1 MYRFTWIER
10 GNTLKPT
17 MTRLSVAVLVS
28 STVLST
34 IGPMQSYAA
43 TYEGTVNTSI
53 LNVRS
58 STSTTSTIV
67 GKLTQGTTVHVYS
80 TSNNW
85 AEIDF
90 QGQKRYV
97 SSSYLTLKPTVA
109 KTSTTQTYTA
119 NANVNMRSA
128 MTTTAPIVT
137 TIPKGATVTYMSTHG
152 ATGSWFKVTY
162 GGKTGYVAQR
172 YFTLSG
178 GGTVTPQANA
188 THTTVNNTSMHSS
201 MISTAPVLVTIPK
214 GASVTHVSTHGATGS
229 WAKVTYAGKT
239 GYVAMRNLQAIVTSA
254 PTTLYVKTATS
265 VFSSTSTTGQSLGT
279 LAVGSSVRL
288 VSTHGATGSWAKV
301 TAGTLTGYVPMRN
314 LSETEVAAPVTPY
327 YAQRTAT
334 MYSSTSTTS
343 QTLQTIPTGAKV
355 DQLSVHGATGS
366 WLKVRYNNQTGYVAA
381 RDFSLTA
388 PQTATPYYAQRQV
401 PMFSSMSS
409 SRSTI
414 QDIPLGAK
422 VDQLATHGATGS
434 WFEIRYN
441 NRVGFVAARDFALT
455 APATPTEPTEQ
466 YGPEREVQVVSFNT
480 PLNVRP
486 NPSTA
491 NAAIGTLPHGTIV
504 KVKPVSNTEWGI
516 LTSGSFVG
524 GYIHLSYTAPVS
536 TTPPTT
542 GIQRVVSHTS
552 YPISVRAMAERQVA
566 QFGQTDAHRS
576 APAYLPRAW
585 VSVSGNTGTI
595 VNNQLRVIS
604 GVGTALKMSASSTA
618 VTIATIPNGTNI
630 EYVDR
635 QVVGTAVW
643 YRVKYGS
650 MTGFVTPSSVV
661 GAANILSQPSLT
673 SHAYGQ
679 INPGETVTIT
689 GQTGTYYT
697 VSYRRPA
704 GHNIRIFDNVWR
716 RASVTDLEP
725 FVNPNNF
732 DQNSQAFYQF
742 LDLSK
747 SAGTTAATLN
757 RVLTNS
763 GTLTN
768 QGQAFINAANQYSIN
783 EIYLLAHAVHETGHG
798 KSLLAQGV
806 PVDKDG
812 NALINSSGTR
822 IHPDREVA
830 ATVYNMY
837 GIQAVDSSPLATG
850 AKFAFDQKWFT
861 PEAAIVGGAYWIGAS
876 YINHPTHKQNTL
888 YKMRFNPANP
898 GVHQYATDIG
908 WATKQTTRIYQ
919 TYQTLDSYTLH
930 FDVPKFQ

>member
-1 MYRFTWIER
+1 M
-10 GNTLKPT
+10 KPT

-119 NANVNMRSA
+119 NENVNMRSA

-137 TIPKGATVTYMSTHG
+137 TIPKGATVTYVSTHG

-214 GASVTHVSTHGATGS
+214 GASVTLVSTHGATGS

-314 LSETEVAAPVTPY
+314 LSETVVAAPVTPY

-334 MYSSTSTTS
+334 MYSSMSTSRTVVQS
-343 QTLQTIPTGAKV
+343 IPVGAKV
-355 DQLSVHGATGS
+355 DHLSTHGATGS
-366 WLKVRYNNQTGYVAA
+366 WYMIRYANKTGYVAA

-388 PQTATPYYAQRQV
+388 P
-401 PMFSSMSS
+401 
-409 SRSTI
+409 ST
-414 QDIPLGAK
+414 
-422 VDQLATHGATGS
+422 S
-434 WFEIRYN
+434 
-441 NRVGFVAARDFALT
+441 
-455 APATPTEPTEQ
+455 TEQ
-466 YGPEREVQVVSFNT
+466 YGPEREVQVVSNNT

-486 NPSTA
+486 TPSTI
-491 NAAIGTLPHGTIV
+491 NTAIGTLAHGTIV
-504 KVKPVSNTEWGI
+504 NVKPVLNTEWGI

-661 GAANILSQPSLT
+661 GAVNILSQPSLT

>member
-119 NANVNMRSA
+119 NENVNMRSA

-201 MISTAPVLVTIPK
+201 MISTAPVLATIPK
-214 GASVTHVSTHGATGS
+214 GASVTLVSTHGATGS

-327 YAQRTAT
+327 YAQRAAT
-334 MYSSTSTTS
+334 MYSSMSTSRTVVQS
-343 QTLQTIPTGAKV
+343 IPVGAKV
-355 DQLSVHGATGS
+355 DHLSTHGATGS
-366 WLKVRYNNQTGYVAA
+366 WYMIRYANKTGYVAA

-388 PQTATPYYAQRQV
+388 P
-401 PMFSSMSS
+401 
-409 SRSTI
+409 ST
-414 QDIPLGAK
+414 
-422 VDQLATHGATGS
+422 S
-434 WFEIRYN
+434 
-441 NRVGFVAARDFALT
+441 
-455 APATPTEPTEQ
+455 TEQ
-466 YGPEREVQVVSFNT
+466 YGPEREVQVVSNNT

-486 NPSTA
+486 TPST
-491 NAAIGTLPHGTIV
+491 NNTAIGTLAHGTV
-504 KVKPVSNTEWGI
+504 VNVKPVLNTEWGI

>member
-109 KTSTTQTYTA
+109 KTSTTQTYIA
-119 NANVNMRSA
+119 NENVNMRSA

-137 TIPKGATVTYMSTHG
+137 TIPKGATVTYVSTHG

-214 GASVTHVSTHGATGS
+214 GASVTLVSTHGATGS

-301 TAGTLTGYVPMRN
+301 TAGALTGYVPMRN

-327 YAQRTAT
+327 YAQRAAT
-334 MYSSTSTTS
+334 MYSSMSTSRTVVQS
-343 QTLQTIPTGAKV
+343 IPVGAKV
-355 DQLSVHGATGS
+355 DHLSTHGATGS
-366 WLKVRYNNQTGYVAA
+366 WYMIRYANKTGYVAA

-388 PQTATPYYAQRQV
+388 P
-401 PMFSSMSS
+401 
-409 SRSTI
+409 ST
-414 QDIPLGAK
+414 
-422 VDQLATHGATGS
+422 S
-434 WFEIRYN
+434 
-441 NRVGFVAARDFALT
+441 
-455 APATPTEPTEQ
+455 TEQ
-466 YGPEREVQVVSFNT
+466 YGPEREVQVVSNNT

-486 NPSTA
+486 TPST
-491 NAAIGTLPHGTIV
+491 NNTAIGTLANGTV
-504 KVKPVSNTEWGI
+504 VNVKPVLNTEWGI

>member
-1 MYRFTWIER
+1 M
-10 GNTLKPT
+10 KPT

-119 NANVNMRSA
+119 NENVNMRSA

-137 TIPKGATVTYMSTHG
+137 TIPKGATVTYVSTHG

-301 TAGTLTGYVPMRN
+301 TAGALTGYVPMRN
-314 LSETEVAAPVTPY
+314 LSETVVAAPVTPY
-327 YAQRTAT
+327 YAQRAAT
-334 MYSSTSTTS
+334 MYSSMSTSRTVVQS
-343 QTLQTIPTGAKV
+343 IPVGAKV
-355 DQLSVHGATGS
+355 DHLSTHGATGS
-366 WLKVRYNNQTGYVAA
+366 WYMIRYANKTGYVAA

-388 PQTATPYYAQRQV
+388 P
-401 PMFSSMSS
+401 
-409 SRSTI
+409 ST
-414 QDIPLGAK
+414 
-422 VDQLATHGATGS
+422 S
-434 WFEIRYN
+434 
-441 NRVGFVAARDFALT
+441 
-455 APATPTEPTEQ
+455 TEQ
-466 YGPEREVQVVSFNT
+466 YGPEREVQVVSNNT

-486 NPSTA
+486 TPST
-491 NAAIGTLPHGTIV
+491 NNTAIGTLAHGTIV
-504 KVKPVSNTEWGI
+504 NVKPVLNTEWGI

-542 GIQRVVSHTS
+542 GIQRVVSHTP

>member
-119 NANVNMRSA
+119 NENVNMRSA

-201 MISTAPVLVTIPK
+201 MISTAPVLATIPK
-214 GASVTHVSTHGATGS
+214 GASVTLVSTHGATGS

-301 TAGTLTGYVPMRN
+301 TAGTLTGYVPTRN

-327 YAQRTAT
+327 YAQRAAT
-334 MYSSTSTTS
+334 MYSSMSTSRTVVQS
-343 QTLQTIPTGAKV
+343 IPVGAKV
-355 DQLSVHGATGS
+355 DHLSTHGATGS
-366 WLKVRYNNQTGYVAA
+366 WYMIRYANKTGYVAA

-388 PQTATPYYAQRQV
+388 P
-401 PMFSSMSS
+401 
-409 SRSTI
+409 ST
-414 QDIPLGAK
+414 
-422 VDQLATHGATGS
+422 S
-434 WFEIRYN
+434 
-441 NRVGFVAARDFALT
+441 
-455 APATPTEPTEQ
+455 TEQ
-466 YGPEREVQVVSFNT
+466 YGPEREVQVVSNNT

-486 NPSTA
+486 TPST
-491 NAAIGTLPHGTIV
+491 NNTAIGTLAHGTV
-504 KVKPVSNTEWGI
+504 VNVKPVLNTEWGI

>member
-1 MYRFTWIER
+1 M
-10 GNTLKPT
+10 KPT

-34 IGPMQSYAA
+34 IVPTQSYAA

-58 STSTTSTIV
+58 STSTSSSIV
-67 GKLTQGTTVHVYS
+67 GKLTQGTKVQVYS

-85 AEIDF
+85 SEINF
-90 QGQKRYV
+90 NGQRRYV
-97 SSSYLTLKPTVA
+97 SSSYLTLKKQA
-109 KTSTTQTYTA
+109 ISTSTSKESYITTDNLHLRVNYARTA
-119 NANVNMRSA
+119 N
-128 MTTTAPIVT
+128 IIT
-137 TIPKGATVTYMSTHG
+137 TIPKNSKVEYISTHG
-152 ATGSWFKVTY
+152 ANGTWYRIKFGTH
-162 GGKTGYVAQR
+162 TGYVAAS
-172 YFTLSG
+172 YLTKTGLTTNS
-178 GGTVTPQANA
+178 TTNNA
-188 THTTVNNTSMHSS
+188 SLDSEQIVLRNTNMHTNFSR
-201 MISTAPVLVTIPK
+201 TAPIIYNVKKNEPVK
-214 GASVTHVSTHGATGS
+214 VVSTHGANNTWYRIEYRGQL
-229 WAKVTYAGKT
+229 
-239 GYVAMRNLQAIVTSA
+239 GYVAKADITKNELFVIKQAPFHSQPFSSSKILSELSPGTKVS
-254 PTTLYVKTATS
+254 YVKPHGQNGTWYE
-265 VFSSTSTTGQSLGT
+265 VKFGNTTGYMAKWNLSVDSTDVQPTKSLFT
-279 LAVGSSVRL
+279 NKETNLH
-288 VSTHGATGSWAKV
+288 VSTISSSAIAAKIPKGAEVNYYSKHGAN
-301 TAGTLTGYVPMRN
+301 GTWFKISYKGIVGYSAAWD
-314 LSETEVAAPVTPY
+314 LSETPPPVEEYEIEQQVRVNVPNN
-327 YAQRTAT
+327 AT
-334 MYSSTSTTS
+334 
-343 QTLQTIPTGAKV
+343 
-355 DQLSVHGATGS
+355 
-366 WLKVRYNNQTGYVAA
+366 
-381 RDFSLTA
+381 
-388 PQTATPYYAQRQV
+388 
-401 PMFSSMSS
+401 
-409 SRSTI
+409 
-414 QDIPLGAK
+414 
-422 VDQLATHGATGS
+422 
-434 WFEIRYN
+434 
-441 NRVGFVAARDFALT
+441 
-455 APATPTEPTEQ
+455 
-466 YGPEREVQVVSFNT
+466 
-480 PLNVRP
+480 LNVRERATTD
-486 NPSTA
+486 SKELGKLTT
-491 NAAIGTLPHGTIV
+491 GTV
-504 KVKPVSNTEWGI
+504 VSVKPVSNTTWGL
-516 LTSGSFVG
+516 LTSGNLAG
-524 GYIHLSYTAPVS
+524 GYIHLSYTTPVT
-536 TTPPTT
+536 TTPPVT

-552 YPISVRAMAERQVA
+552 YPISLRTMAERQVA
-566 QFGQTDAHRS
+566 QFGQTDAYRN

-585 VSVSGNTGTI
+585 VSVNGNTGTI

-604 GVGTALKMSASSTA
+604 GIGTALKMSASSTS
-618 VTIATIPNGTNI
+618 TTLATIPNGTNI

-747 SAGTTAATLN
+747 SAGTTASTLN
-757 RVLTNS
+757 KVLVNT

-783 EIYLLAHAVHETGHG
+783 EIYLLSHAVHETGHG
-798 KSLLAQGV
+798 KSVLAQGV

-822 IHPDREVA
+822 IHPERPVA

-850 AKFAFDQKWFT
+850 AKFAFEQKWFS

-876 YINHPTHKQNTL
+876 YINHPTYKQNTL

-908 WATKQTTRIYQ
+908 WATKQTARIYQ

>member
-1 MYRFTWIER
+1 MYRFTRIER
-10 GNTLKPT
+10 GKTLKPT

-34 IGPMQSYAA
+34 IVPTQSYAA

-58 STSTTSTIV
+58 ATSTSSSIV
-67 GKLTQGTTVHVYS
+67 GKLTQGATVHVYS

-85 AEIDF
+85 AEINF

-109 KTSTTQTYTA
+109 KTSTTQAYTA
-119 NANVNMRSA
+119 NENVNMRSA
-128 MTTTAPIVT
+128 MTTTASVVT
-137 TIPKGATVTYMSTHG
+137 TIPKGATVTYLSTHG

-178 GGTVTPQANA
+178 GGTVSPQSNA
-188 THTTVNNTSMHSS
+188 THTTVNNTTMHSS

-214 GASVTHVSTHGATGS
+214 GASVTLVSTHGATGS
-229 WAKVTYAGKT
+229 WAKVTYAGQT

-265 VFSSTSTTGQSLGT
+265 IFNSMSTSGQALGT

-301 TAGTLTGYVPMRN
+301 TAGSLTGYVPMRN

-327 YAQRTAT
+327 YAQRAAT
-334 MYSSTSTTS
+334 MYSSMSTSRTVVQS
-343 QTLQTIPTGAKV
+343 IPVGAKV
-355 DQLSVHGATGS
+355 DHLSTHGATGS
-366 WLKVRYNNQTGYVAA
+366 WYMIRYANKTGYVAA

-388 PQTATPYYAQRQV
+388 P
-401 PMFSSMSS
+401 
-409 SRSTI
+409 ST
-414 QDIPLGAK
+414 
-422 VDQLATHGATGS
+422 S
-434 WFEIRYN
+434 
-441 NRVGFVAARDFALT
+441 
-455 APATPTEPTEQ
+455 TEQ
-466 YGPEREVQVVSFNT
+466 YGPEREVQVVSNNT

-486 NPSTA
+486 TPATG
-491 NAAIGTLPHGTIV
+491 NAAIGTLAHGTVV
-504 KVKPVSNTEWGI
+504 KVKPVLNTDWGL
-516 LTSGSFVG
+516 LTSGNFVG
-524 GYIHLSYTAPVS
+524 GYIHLGYTAPVS
-536 TTPPTT
+536 TTPPAT
-542 GIQRVVSHTS
+542 GIQRVVSYTNYS
-552 YPISVRAMAERQVA
+552 ITARAMAERQVA
-566 QFGQTDAHRS
+566 QFGQTDAHRNT
-576 APAYLPRAW
+576 PAYLPRAW
-585 VSVSGNTGTI
+585 VSVNGNTGTI

-618 VTIATIPNGTNI
+618 VTLATIPNGTNI

-747 SAGTTAATLN
+747 SAGTTASTLN
-757 RVLTNS
+757 KVLVNT

-783 EIYLLAHAVHETGHG
+783 EIYLLSHAVHETGHG
-798 KSLLAQGV
+798 KSVLAQGV

-850 AKFAFDQKWFT
+850 AKFAFEQKWFS

>member
-119 NANVNMRSA
+119 NENVNMRSA

-137 TIPKGATVTYMSTHG
+137 TIPKGATVTYVSTHG

-214 GASVTHVSTHGATGS
+214 GASVTLVSTHGATGS

-314 LSETEVAAPVTPY
+314 LSETVVAAPVTPY
-327 YAQRTAT
+327 YAQRAAT
-334 MYSSTSTTS
+334 MYSSMSTSRTVVQS
-343 QTLQTIPTGAKV
+343 IPVGAKV
-355 DQLSVHGATGS
+355 DHLSTHGATGS
-366 WLKVRYNNQTGYVAA
+366 WYMIRYANKTGYVAA

-388 PQTATPYYAQRQV
+388 P
-401 PMFSSMSS
+401 
-409 SRSTI
+409 ST
-414 QDIPLGAK
+414 
-422 VDQLATHGATGS
+422 S
-434 WFEIRYN
+434 
-441 NRVGFVAARDFALT
+441 
-455 APATPTEPTEQ
+455 TEQ
-466 YGPEREVQVVSFNT
+466 YGPEREVQVVSNNT

-486 NPSTA
+486 TPST
-491 NAAIGTLPHGTIV
+491 NNTAIGTLAHGTIV
-504 KVKPVSNTEWGI
+504 NVKPVLNTEWGI